1 LETVERST
9 TSKTEKEIVHVI
21 MAGKVG
27 APATKDRK
35 RRKLR
40 MLVKKIVKRRKSG

>member
-1 LETVERST
+1 
-9 TSKTEKEIVHVI
+9 

-27 APATKDRK
+27 APATNVRG

-40 MLVKKIVKRRKSG
+40 MLVKKKTGENGDKFG